1 MILRYDQGMAT
12 RHEPTD
18 HNHPRGGT
26 MDAETSN
33 KVADEIAD
41 AVAVISG
48 IKGALVE
55 SGFSDKA
62 AEEITII
69 LYRHAVSRNS
79 GK

>member
-1 MILRYDQGMAT
+1 
-12 RHEPTD
+12 
-18 HNHPRGGT
+18 

>member
-1 MILRYDQGMAT
+1 
-12 RHEPTD
+12 
-18 HNHPRGGT
+18 
-26 MDAETSN
+26 MDAGTSS

-48 IKGALVE
+48 VKGALVE

-69 LYRHAVSRNS
+69 LYRHAASRNF